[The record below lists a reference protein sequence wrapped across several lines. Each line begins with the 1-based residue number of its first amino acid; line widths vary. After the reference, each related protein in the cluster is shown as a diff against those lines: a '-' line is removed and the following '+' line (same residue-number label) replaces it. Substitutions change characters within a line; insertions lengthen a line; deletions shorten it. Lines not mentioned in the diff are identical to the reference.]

1 MSTHCRICGKPT
13 TQAGDGWD
21 GMCPEC
27 ADIEHAKSEVDPLD
41 FGSIDMDVLEDDSDA
56 YGLQPGTVFVGV
68 IRLLGTFAH
77 VSLVQCCWQLRFGR
91 YSAMATDFKLQH
103 LVDAALAADSDAY
116 EKDNAEPKWVKLA
129 AWPDRLYLLTFAPGA
144 S

>member
-1 MSTHCRICGKPT
+1 MRTTCRICDKPI

-41 FGSIDMDVLEDDSDA
+41 FGTVDMDVLEDDSDT
-56 YGLQPGTVFVGV
+56 YGLRPGTVFGGV

-77 VSLVQCCWQLRFGR
+77 VSLIQCSWQFVRGR
-91 YSAMATDFKLQH
+91 HFVYAADFKLQA
-103 LVDAALAADSDAY
+103 LVDAALAADADAY

-129 AWPDRLYLLTFAPGA
+129 AWPGRLYLLTFAPGSA
-144 S
+144 